1 MSQIARFWLALD
13 RGYLPIKV
21 AAFRP
26 VWSEKL
32 PVGSRRVGE
41 LKELA
46 PGIWLRWRVR
56 EIFYSGPAAKEGKS
70 VVTQQVD
77 TVVTSAT
84 LNPNYGID
92 FFRDVSVAERLHPA
106 R

>member
-1 MSQIARFWLALD
+1 MSQIASFWLALD
-13 RGYLPIKV
+13 RGYLSIRV

-26 VWSEKL
+26 VGSEKL
-32 PVGSRRVGE
+32 PVGSRRVDE

-46 PGIWLRWRVR
+46 PGIWLPWRVR
-56 EIFYSGPAAKEGKS
+56 EIIYSGPAAKEGKS
-70 VVTQQVD
+70 VVTQRVD

-84 LNPNYGID
+84 LNPDYGVD
-92 FFRDVSVAERLHPA
+92 FFLEVSVAERLHRA

>member
-13 RGYLPIKV
+13 RSYLPINV
-21 AAFRP
+21 EAFRP

-32 PVGSRRVGE
+32 PVASRRVGE

-46 PGIWLRWRVR
+46 PGIWLPWRVR
-56 EIFYSGPAAKEGKS
+56 EIIYGGPAAKEGKS
-70 VVTQQVD
+70 VVTQQIPL
-77 TVVTSAT
+77 SANGAT
-84 LNPNYGID
+84 APGAK
-92 FFRDVSVAERLHPA
+92 SVHPTQGAA